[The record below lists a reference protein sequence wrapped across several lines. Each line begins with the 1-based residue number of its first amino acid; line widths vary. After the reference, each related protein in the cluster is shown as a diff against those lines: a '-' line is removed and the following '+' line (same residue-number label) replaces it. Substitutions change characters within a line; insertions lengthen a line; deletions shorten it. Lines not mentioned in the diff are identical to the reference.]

1 MYRTAVVI
9 LKALCISQT
18 QRRLSQP
25 LSAAIS
31 RSLVWSLVNSLVNGT
46 SVQFFVSFISVICV
60 REILNWMSKVNLDC
74 IGLLCHA
81 LWLVQKTHATLS
93 TNQMKSKTNRVPAF
107 RFFPRI
113 FFLGSTYFLLVRLV
127 SVLIT
132 CWDYFVY
139 GSYALNP
146 RALES

>member
-9 LKALCISQT
+9 LKVLCISHT

-46 SVQFFVSFISVICV
+46 LVQFFISFISVICV

-81 LWLVQKTHATLS
+81 LWLVQKTHATL
-93 TNQMKSKTNRVPAF
+93 NQSDVKQNKPRPGHS
-107 RFFPRI
+107 FFPAH
-113 FFLGSTYFLLVRLV
+113 FFLGSTYFLLVRLAC
-127 SVLIT
+127 VLIT
-132 CWDYFVY
+132 CWNYFVY